1 VTDDE
6 QSGMVEMLLGLDV
19 NPYSYDDITENPW
32 PFKTRNRGKENEYI
46 QYTPVVFAKEFSKVA
61 FLLR

>member
-1 VTDDE
+1 
-6 QSGMVEMLLGLDV
+6 MVEMLLGLDV